1 MKRQIFA
8 LMLAGL
14 MAAVL
19 TAGCT
24 GQQKEQDGSSNALVS
39 TETSSQPEESSTSEV
54 SEPEELGHEVAESSE
69 PNTSSEETETSGADI
84 SQGPAEPESSE
95 TASKA
100 ASEAVSEDTT
110 GFHTVS
116 CEMPVLNGDQPQDTQ
131 LTMSV
136 DIPAEWDC
144 DYSILYDTAITDPAL
159 IEATGGQMKVG
170 EFAGKRIDL
179 VEPGLTAEEFFAQD
193 AFQQEEQMGEPLQV
207 RQLELGGRS
216 AYMCQWVSYPGGGVV
231 DTWYPHAYYV
241 WDGDGYLCLMLYS
254 LEESDA
260 ETLAL
265 FDAVAATVQGE

>member
-8 LMLAGL
+8 LLLAGL

-24 GQQKEQDGSSNALVS
+24 GQQKEQDGSSNALAS
-39 TETSSQPEESSTSEV
+39 TETSSQPEESSTSEA
-54 SEPEELGHEVAESSE
+54 SELEELGHEVAESSE
-69 PNTSSEETETSGADI
+69 PDTSSEETETSGADS
-84 SQGPAEPESSE
+84 SQGPAKPESSE
-95 TASKA
+95 
-100 ASEAVSEDTT
+100 AVSVDTT

-116 CEMPVLNGDQPQDTQ
+116 CEMPVINGNQPQDTQ

-136 DIPAEWDC
+136 DIPAEWGC

-216 AYMCQWVSYPGGGVV
+216 AYMRQWVSYPGGGVV

>member
-8 LMLAGL
+8 LLLAGL

-24 GQQKEQDGSSNALVS
+24 GQQKEQDGSSNALAS
-39 TETSSQPEESSTSEV
+39 TETSSQPEESSTSEA
-54 SEPEELGHEVAESSE
+54 SELEELGHEAAESSE
-69 PNTSSEETETSGADI
+69 PDTSSEETETSGADV

-95 TASKA
+95 T

-136 DIPAEWDC
+136 DIPAEWGC

-216 AYMCQWVSYPGGGVV
+216 AYMRQWVSYPGGGMV